1 MWSEPSK
8 LESKPSKVN
17 IRNAKFYLGFG
28 GISMDDMALGI
39 QRLKKAWALVL

>member
-8 LESKPSKVN
+8 LESKPSTGN
-17 IRNAKFYLGFG
+17 IVNAKFYLGLG
-28 GISMDDMALGI
+28 GISMNDMALGM